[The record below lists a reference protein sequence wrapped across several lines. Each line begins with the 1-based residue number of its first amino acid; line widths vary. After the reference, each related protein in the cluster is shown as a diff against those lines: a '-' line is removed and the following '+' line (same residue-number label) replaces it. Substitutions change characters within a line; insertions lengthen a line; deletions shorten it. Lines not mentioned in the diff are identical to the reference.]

1 MEHLLDVEK
10 VGRLQA
16 LDTASS
22 RDAFVA
28 ETLLKNEMEMEKK
41 LADMRLM
48 LQQEREQM
56 LAQQAINMSMQ
67 QQEKEINN
75 MMNNNNNM
83 INSNSVSLNDLNG
96 IGNTTNNSN
105 TGNGGANM
113 ERIDLKEVR
122 DQRREIEKLRNLL
135 QNEKEQKNML
145 QKALE
150 SAENTIMDLTIQ
162 ISTMN
167 SNQFLLPLKSEESQK
182 PRKTP

>member
-1 MEHLLDVEK
+1 
-10 VGRLQA
+10 
-16 LDTASS
+16 
-22 RDAFVA
+22 
-28 ETLLKNEMEMEKK
+28 
-41 LADMRLM
+41 
-48 LQQEREQM
+48 
-56 LAQQAINMSMQ
+56 
-67 QQEKEINN
+67 

-96 IGNTTNNSN
+96 IGNVTNNSN
-105 TGNGGANM
+105 TGNGDANM

>member
-1 MEHLLDVEK
+1 M
-10 VGRLQA
+10 
-16 LDTASS
+16 
-22 RDAFVA
+22 
-28 ETLLKNEMEMEKK
+28 
-41 LADMRLM
+41 
-48 LQQEREQM
+48 
-56 LAQQAINMSMQ
+56 
-67 QQEKEINN
+67 
-75 MMNNNNNM
+75 
-83 INSNSVSLNDLNG
+83 
-96 IGNTTNNSN
+96 TNNSN